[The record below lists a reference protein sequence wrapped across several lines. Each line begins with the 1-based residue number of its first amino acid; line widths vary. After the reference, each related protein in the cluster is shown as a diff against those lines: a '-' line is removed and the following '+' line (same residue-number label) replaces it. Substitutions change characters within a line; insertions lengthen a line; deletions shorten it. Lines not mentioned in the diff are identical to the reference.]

1 MVLGLLTLAAI
12 PTTIGVAEGVSS
24 TRKTSDN
31 DSSDPTTASTTEADR
46 MRKFHLRIYCDASSP
61 KASQIHGKLV
71 HLRDDRLVVHTSKPV
86 APPSSPF
93 LGFYVPYP
101 DPSRRPHPSPLG
113 LVSFIASDPPTL
125 NWIYVDASTSELRYG
140 NRTASISHI
149 VGPWAWD
156 TGDSEDSDDD
166 DDDDD
171 DDGGGLVLNG
181 EERAIAIET
190 EDGVWRLFWEPGNG
204 VEGGGSIP
212 GMKGKRK
219 LR

>member
-46 MRKFHLRIYCDASSP
+46 MRKFHLRIYCDASSS

-71 HLRDDRLVVHTSKPV
+71 HLRDNRLFVHTSQHTT
-86 APPSSPF
+86 SSSSSF

-113 LVSFIASDPPTL
+113 LVSFIVSDPPTL
-125 NWIYVDASTSELRYG
+125 NWIYVDTATRELRYG
-140 NRTASISHI
+140 NRTTSISHI

-156 TGDSEDSDDD
+156 TGDSEESDDD

-171 DDGGGLVLNG
+171 SDGGGLVLDG
-181 EERAIAIET
+181 KERAVAIET
-190 EDGVWRLFWEPGNG
+190 EDGAWQLFWELRND
-204 VEGGGSIP
+204 EGG
-212 GMKGKRK
+212 
-219 LR
+219 